1 MLETETIKV
10 KDMFCRQC
18 EARITEARR
27 GLEGVSAVAVS
38 FDTGN
43 VRVTYDKGICSRDR
57 LLAVIEETGYTAAEE
72 NSVNTVVN
80 GISVIVILLA
90 AWYILNAFHLN
101 IVFQK
106 FPVATEGMNYAMLFA
121 IGILT
126 SFHCIAMCGGLNL
139 AATARAEKKAAFYYN
154 LGRLLSYTMIGG
166 LLGLLG
172 SFISINLRIRAVIGL
187 AAAVIMLFLGVRLMN
202 CFPIKIPFQ
211 RKRNFGIRGKF
222 LRKGSG
228 SFYIGLLNGFMPCG
242 PLQAMQILAIS
253 AGSFISGSLS
263 LFFFCLGTIPLML
276 VMGLAASHLTA
287 KAKNR
292 MALFGGALVFV
303 FGIYMLQNN
312 LALLGVSVF
321 QESGRIN
328 QANIVEAVE
337 QNGIQQAESTLKPGS
352 YDVLKVKAGIPVQ
365 WIVYAGKDAL
375 NGCNSEIVIP
385 AYNLDIRLQEGENLI
400 EFTPGEAGT
409 IKYSCWMGMIK
420 SEIIVT
426 D

>member
-18 EARITEARR
+18 EARITEALR

-139 AATARAEKKAAFYYN
+139 AATARA
-154 LGRLLSYTMIGG
+154 G
-166 LLGLLG
+166 
-172 SFISINLRIRAVIGL
+172 
-187 AAAVIMLFLGVRLMN
+187 
-202 CFPIKIPFQ
+202 
-211 RKRNFGIRGKF
+211 RKRKPHSIIIWADC
-222 LRKGSG
+222 S
-228 SFYIGLLNGFMPCG
+228 P
-242 PLQAMQILAIS
+242 
-253 AGSFISGSLS
+253 
-263 LFFFCLGTIPLML
+263 IP
-276 VMGLAASHLTA
+276 
-287 KAKNR
+287 
-292 MALFGGALVFV
+292 
-303 FGIYMLQNN
+303 
-312 LALLGVSVF
+312 
-321 QESGRIN
+321 
-328 QANIVEAVE
+328 
-337 QNGIQQAESTLKPGS
+337 
-352 YDVLKVKAGIPVQ
+352 
-365 WIVYAGKDAL
+365 
-375 NGCNSEIVIP
+375 
-385 AYNLDIRLQEGENLI
+385 
-400 EFTPGEAGT
+400 
-409 IKYSCWMGMIK
+409 
-420 SEIIVT
+420 
-426 D
+426 

>member
-18 EARITEARR
+18 EARITEALR

-172 SFISINLRIRAVIGL
+172 SFISIELFSNKNSISAETKLRHSGEISEERFREFLYRSAQWVYALRPSAGHADFGNIRRKLYFRKPFPV
-187 AAAVIMLFLGVRLMN
+187 LFLSGNHTTHVGDGPCGLSSYGEGKESDGSFRRRPGVRVWHLYAAEQS
-202 CFPIKIPFQ
+202 CFAGRQ
-211 RKRNFGIRGKF
+211 RV
-222 LRKGSG
+222 SG
-228 SFYIGLLNGFMPCG
+228 VRTH
-242 PLQAMQILAIS
+242 Q
-253 AGSFISGSLS
+253 SG
-263 LFFFCLGTIPLML
+263 
-276 VMGLAASHLTA
+276 
-287 KAKNR
+287 
-292 MALFGGALVFV
+292 
-303 FGIYMLQNN
+303 
-312 LALLGVSVF
+312 
-321 QESGRIN
+321 
-328 QANIVEAVE
+328 
-337 QNGIQQAESTLKPGS
+337 
-352 YDVLKVKAGIPVQ
+352 
-365 WIVYAGKDAL
+365 
-375 NGCNSEIVIP
+375 
-385 AYNLDIRLQEGENLI
+385 
-400 EFTPGEAGT
+400 
-409 IKYSCWMGMIK
+409 
-420 SEIIVT
+420 
-426 D
+426 